1 MSTSNSGRVPNV
13 LTLVIGFA
21 LWDRME
27 RLLTTWYLYHAS
39 FLFYKTVVDKHQ
51 DRFPWNPS
59 CGEQLVDVCERHR
72 SQCFYDRRAW
82 FVLFLCHIHLSELS
96 LIYAV
101 AVAVP
106 GELRGWEHLHRKHS
120 KLPWAKL
127 FEGAIKLARY
137 GFTVN
142 EDLATALNDGRNTG
156 FLRLHGMN

>member
-1 MSTSNSGRVPNV
+1 M
-13 LTLVIGFA
+13 
-21 LWDRME
+21 
-27 RLLTTWYLYHAS
+27 
-39 FLFYKTVVDKHQ
+39 
-51 DRFPWNPS
+51 
-59 CGEQLVDVCERHR
+59 DVCERR
-72 SQCFYDRRAW
+72 GSQRFYDWRAW
-82 FVLFLCHIHLSELS
+82 FVLFLCHIHVGELS

-106 GELRGWEHLHRKHS
+106 GELRGWEDLHRKRG

-156 FLRLHGMN
+156 FLRLYGIN